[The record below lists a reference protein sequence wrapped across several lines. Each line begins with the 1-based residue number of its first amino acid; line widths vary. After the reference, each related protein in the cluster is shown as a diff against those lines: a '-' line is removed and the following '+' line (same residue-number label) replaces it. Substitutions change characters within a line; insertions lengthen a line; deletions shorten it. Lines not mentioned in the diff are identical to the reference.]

1 MIVLVHPDF
10 KGMILYDKMNF
21 NAGRGRF
28 DFVFPGTGKYFEW
41 FHSKKQAYNWLDKII
56 HGLQE
61 ERTLT
66 LSKRN
71 EMLKFMEELEPV
83 EIPHFI
89 DLGLP
94 SGKKWATV
102 NEDGYFTFDD
112 ARKAFGSSLP
122 TQEDF
127 RELVTNCRR
136 EWDGE
141 LFGMKFTGPNGAAVF
156 LPALGIKAR
165 NSAVYC
171 RGDRALYWSSSDLD
185 EKNAYSLFFDNSDD
199 NTCAVNDS
207 DRFFGFNVRLVQA

>member
-10 KGMILYDKMNF
+10 KGMILYDKLIPY
-21 NAGRGRF
+21 NAGRERF

-41 FHSKKQAYNWLDKII
+41 FHSKKEAYNWLDKII

-66 LSKRN
+66 PSKRN

-83 EIPHFI
+83 ELPLFI

-127 RELVTNCRR
+127 KELVTKCRC
-136 EWDGE
+136 EWDRE

-156 LPALGIKAR
+156 FPALGAKAR
-165 NSAVYC
+165 NSAVYG
-171 RGDRALYWSSSDLD
+171 RGDRGLYWSSSDLT
-185 EKNAYSLFFDNSDD
+185 EKDAYSLYFDSDD
-199 NTCAVNDS
+199 PYERNCYDRVN
-207 DRFFGFNVRLVQA
+207 GFNVRLVQA

>member
-10 KGMILYDKMNF
+10 KGMILYDKMLNF

-56 HGLQE
+56 YGLQE

-83 EIPHFI
+83 ELPLFI

-127 RELVTNCRR
+127 RELVTKCRY

-156 LPALGIKAR
+156 LPALGIKSK
-165 NSAVYC
+165 NSAVYG
-171 RGDRALYWSSSDLD
+171 RGSYGNYWSGSIYDEEYAYGLILD
-185 EKNAYSLFFDNSDD
+185 SYRVNAGGYLNRGSEFS
-199 NTCAVNDS
+199 
-207 DRFFGFNVRLVQA
+207 VRLVQA

>member
-10 KGMILYDKMNF
+10 KGMILYDKMLRF
-21 NAGRGRF
+21 DAGRGRF

-66 LSKRN
+66 PSKHN

-83 EIPHFI
+83 ELPLFI

-94 SGKKWATV
+94 SGKKWAAV

-127 RELVTNCRR
+127 KELVTKCRC

-156 LPALGIKAR
+156 FPALGVKAK
-165 NSAVYC
+165 NSAVYG
-171 RGDRALYWSSSDLD
+171 RGSYGDYWSGSILD
-185 EKNAYSLFFDNSDD
+185 EEYAYDLNFVSDG
-199 NTCAVNDS
+199 VYVDS
-207 DRFFGFNVRLVQA
+207 RDYRSCEFSVRIVQA